1 MKSLNALF
9 GFLVIVFFS
18 TCTPYFITNNFE
30 ELTRDHKTVAVLP
43 FKMIYTGVMP
53 DGITGNDM
61 EEIEIA
67 ESKAFQMSMY
77 SEILRS
83 TRMGKDPISV
93 SIQDFSKTLQ
103 ILSENNISIV
113 DSWGTK
119 PEELSKLLGVDAVV
133 KTCVQKNRLM
143 TDLESFGIEVAV
155 HILDV
160 ITDHS
165 IWPWLPHNAAKSK
178 EIKANYSLIDSKD
191 GKVLWN
197 TTIYQDADW
206 SQKANEIIDNLNRRS
221 AKKFPYRTRL

>member
-1 MKSLNALF
+1 
-9 GFLVIVFFS
+9 
-18 TCTPYFITNNFE
+18 
-30 ELTRDHKTVAVLP
+30 
-43 FKMIYTGVMP
+43 
-53 DGITGNDM
+53 
-61 EEIEIA
+61 
-67 ESKAFQMSMY
+67 
-77 SEILRS
+77 
-83 TRMGKDPISV
+83 MGKDPISV

-119 PEELSKLLGVDAVV
+119 PEELSKLLGVDAVL

-143 TDLESFGIEVAV
+143 TDLASFGVDLGV
-155 HILDV
+155 HILNAM
-160 ITDHS
+160 TNHS
-165 IWPWLPHNAAKSK
+165 LWISSTSK

-221 AKKFPYRTRL
+221 AKKFPYRNDSQLL